1 MCQKGQTHLPKA
13 PFSQNL
19 DEHEVLQVHP
29 FDFRSDVTLDASIFM
44 TSFAGSTPA
53 TPPFLSATAVVRPDR
68 SI

>member
-19 DEHEVLQVHP
+19 DEHKVVQVHP

-44 TSFAGSTPA
+44 TSVACSTPA
-53 TPPFLSATAVVRPDR
+53 TPSFLPATAVVRPDG